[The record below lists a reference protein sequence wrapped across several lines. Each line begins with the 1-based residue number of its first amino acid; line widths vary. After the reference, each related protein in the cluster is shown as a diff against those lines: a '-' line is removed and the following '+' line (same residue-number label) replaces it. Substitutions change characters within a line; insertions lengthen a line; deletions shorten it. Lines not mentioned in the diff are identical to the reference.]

1 MQYAIAAIIFSTAA
15 AMAAPRT
22 VTPSSGPVLV
32 TGASGLVGANVA
44 NALRQEGYTV
54 RAAVRDPTAEK
65 NEFLRAMGCELVRV
79 PDLLSDEGW
88 AEAMAGCVGLA
99 HVASPVDISGNTPE
113 ETMISQAV
121 EGTERAL
128 RFAAAAGTIKRVVVT
143 ATMASIC
150 GSQREKN
157 PDHLWS
163 ELDKNDAPQTGY
175 SKGKTAAEA
184 KAWELAAQHADK
196 YDVTTVHPAVVLGPL
211 LPGQKASSTMLLLKQ
226 ILDGAVVPSM
236 FGLCSTTDVAA
247 VHVKGLSEASTA
259 GERYLV
265 CSRDQFS
272 TLDIAELLKEH
283 ASEQSGAVDLTAW
296 RGDEKVSALKP
307 KKPSTDNAK
316 ACALLGRDL
325 QEASVF
331 VAAAAKAMA

>member
-1 MQYAIAAIIFSTAA
+1 
-15 AMAAPRT
+15 
-22 VTPSSGPVLV
+22 
-32 TGASGLVGANVA
+32 
-44 NALRQEGYTV
+44 
-54 RAAVRDPTAEK
+54 
-65 NEFLRAMGCELVRV
+65 
-79 PDLLSDEGW
+79 
-88 AEAMAGCVGLA
+88 MAGCVGLA
-99 HVASPVDISGNTPE
+99 HVASPVDIAGNTPE
-113 ETMISQAV
+113 DVMISQAV

-128 RFAAAAGTIKRVVVT
+128 RFAAEAGTVKRVVVT

-184 KAWELAAQHADK
+184 KAWELAAQHSDK

-247 VHVKGLSEASTA
+247 VHVAGLKEASTA

-283 ASEQSGAVDLTAW
+283 APEQASAVDLAAW
-296 RGDEKVSALKP
+296 RADEKVAALKP

-325 QEASVF
+325 EEAAVF

>member
-1 MQYAIAAIIFSTAA
+1 M
-15 AMAAPRT
+15 RR
-22 VTPSSGPVLV
+22 
-32 TGASGLVGANVA
+32 TGA
-44 NALRQEGYTV
+44 NARPA
-54 RAAVRDPTAEK
+54 RAPKAP
-65 NEFLRAMGCELVRV
+65 
-79 PDLLSDEGW
+79 
-88 AEAMAGCVGLA
+88 
-99 HVASPVDISGNTPE
+99 
-113 ETMISQAV
+113 
-121 EGTERAL
+121 L
-128 RFAAAAGTIKRVVVT
+128 RFAAEAGTVKRVVVT

-211 LPGQKASSTMLLLKQ
+211 LPGQRASSTMLLLKQ

-283 ASEQSGAVDLTAW
+283 APEQASAVDLAVMAGTAN
-296 RGDEKVSALKP
+296 S
-307 KKPSTDNAK
+307 PSTSPSRS
-316 ACALLGRDL
+316 LGSQL
-325 QEASVF
+325 QI
-331 VAAAAKAMA
+331 